1 MQINDLLLSEP
12 SIEAAI
18 EQNPLIVSPQTL
30 LVDVIALMNQ
40 SRSNSKFFVDSPSI
54 EFSEYPRYS
63 SCVLVVQ
70 AKELIGILTER
81 DIVRLTAGGI
91 NFQKVTIGE
100 VMTKSVITLSQA
112 DFTDIF
118 GALFLFRRYRIRH
131 LPILGTNKEIIG
143 VVSPKSIRS
152 VLTPAHLLQLIR
164 VADVMNTQV
173 IRTPKIVSV
182 LTLAQ
187 IMAEYRVSCV
197 VISEEEPQPELG
209 YFIHKPLGIVT
220 ERDIVQFQ
228 AIKLDLAALQAETVM
243 STPLFL
249 LNPEDS
255 LWTAHQEMQRRR
267 VRRLVISWDGGR
279 GLGLVTQTS
288 LLRML
293 DPSRMHGIVKTLQ
306 RTVENLQN
314 TDQ

>member
-18 EQNPLIVSPQTL
+18 ELNPPIVAPETL

-40 SRSNSKFFVDSPSI
+40 SRSNSKFSVDSPSI
-54 EFSEYPRYS
+54 NFSKYPRHS

-91 NFQKVTIGE
+91 NFQEVTIGE
-100 VMTKSVITLSQA
+100 VMTKPVITLSQA
-112 DFTDIF
+112 DFTNIF

-131 LPILGTNKEIIG
+131 LPILGTDREIIG

-152 VLTPAHLLQLIR
+152 VLTPGHLLKVIP

-209 YFIHKPLGIVT
+209 CFIHKPLGIVT

-228 AIKLDLAALQAETVM
+228 GMQLNLAALQAETVM

-255 LWTAHQEMQRRR
+255 LWTAHQEMQKRR
-267 VRRLVISWDGGR
+267 VRRLVVSWDGGR

-288 LLRML
+288 LLRIL
-293 DPSRMHGIVKTLQ
+293 DPIRMHGIVDTLK
-306 RTVENLQN
+306 RKFDN
-314 TDQ
+314 

>member
-12 SIEAAI
+12 SIESAI
-18 EQNPLIVSPQTL
+18 DQNPPIVAPETL

-40 SRSNSKFFVDSPSI
+40 SCSNSKFYVDLPSI
-54 EFSEYPRYS
+54 DFSKYPKHS
-63 SCVLVVQ
+63 SCVLVVRS
-70 AKELIGILTER
+70 KELIGILTER
-81 DIVRLTAGGI
+81 DILRLTADGI
-91 NFQKVTIGE
+91 NFQEVTIGE
-100 VMTKSVITLSQA
+100 VMTKPVITLSQA

-131 LPILGTNKEIIG
+131 LPILGTDREIIG
-143 VVSPKSIRS
+143 VVSPKIIRS
-152 VLTPAHLLQLIR
+152 VLTPAHLLKVIR

-182 LTLAQ
+182 MTLAQ

-197 VISEEEPQPELG
+197 VISEEEPQPDLG

-220 ERDIVQFQ
+220 KRDIVQFQ
-228 AIKLDLAALQAETVM
+228 GMQLNLAKIQAETVM

-249 LNPEDS
+249 LNSEDS
-255 LWTAHQEMQRRR
+255 LWTAHQEMQKRR
-267 VRRLVISWDGGR
+267 VRRLVVSWDGGR
-279 GLGLVTQTS
+279 GLGLVTQSS

-293 DPSRMHGIVKTLQ
+293 NPIR
-306 RTVENLQN
+306 
-314 TDQ
+314 

>member
-18 EQNPLIVSPQTL
+18 EQNPPIVAPETL

-40 SRSNSKFFVDSPSI
+40 SRSNSKLSVDSPSI
-54 EFSEYPRYS
+54 DFSKYPRHS

-91 NFQKVTIGE
+91 NFQEVTIGE
-100 VMTKSVITLSQA
+100 VMTKPVITLSQA
-112 DFTDIF
+112 EFSDIF

-131 LPILGTNKEIIG
+131 LPILGTNREIIG

-152 VLTPAHLLQLIR
+152 VLTPAHLLKVIR

-197 VISEEEPQPELG
+197 VISEEEPQPDLG
-209 YFIHKPLGIVT
+209 CFIHKPLGIVT
-220 ERDIVQFQ
+220 ERDIVKFQ
-228 AIKLDLAALQAETVM
+228 AMQLNLAALQAETVM

-279 GLGLVTQTS
+279 GLGLVTQSS
-288 LLRML
+288 LLRIARSH
-293 DPSRMHGIVKTLQ
+293 P
-306 RTVENLQN
+306 NAWN
-314 TDQ
+314 C

>member
-18 EQNPLIVSPQTL
+18 EQNPLIVAPEIL

-40 SRSNSKFFVDSPSI
+40 SRSNSKFSLDSPSI
-54 EFSEYPRYS
+54 DISEYPRYS

-81 DIVRLTAGGI
+81 DIVRLTAGGL
-91 NFQKVTIGE
+91 NFQEVTIGE
-100 VMTKSVITLSQA
+100 VMTKPVITLSQA
-112 DFTDIF
+112 EFTDIF
-118 GALFLFRRYRIRH
+118 GALFLFRRHRIRH
-131 LPILGTNKEIIG
+131 LPILGTNGEIIG

-152 VLTPAHLLQLIR
+152 VLTPAHLLKVIR

-220 ERDIVQFQ
+220 ERDIVQYQ
-228 AIKLDLAALQAETVM
+228 AMQLNLAKVQAETVM

-267 VRRLVISWDGGR
+267 VRRLVVSWDGGR

-293 DPSRMHGIVKTLQ
+293 DPIRMRGIVKTLQ
-306 RTVENLQN
+306 RTVDN
-314 TDQ
+314 